1 MNWRQIFLVLQREY
15 LTRVKSKG
23 FIWATILVP
32 IGFVVFV
39 GIVFFISIWES
50 DTTFEIGI
58 LDETGV
64 MAEALT
70 ELNAARYVDYSSLSA
85 DSLRSLV
92 QQEEITGFIQM
103 DEENIEAGKNL
114 ELIYSGSGGI
124 QLLTSIRTDMRE
136 VIRQER
142 LRRANVSPEIRQ
154 IYDASI
160 QVDSRR
166 LTRTG
171 DEQDDDTIF
180 LSIIGMIMG
189 IVIFGAIFS
198 YGGYVTRGVI
208 EEKTSR
214 IIEVIVSSVKPI
226 ELLTGK
232 MAGVGALA
240 LTQFTVWI
248 LAFLGLTAVM
258 GPVAAMVM
266 DPAEGLANTELSE
279 AQSEIPALLDLPA
292 IDTSLFVYFIIFFVL
307 GYLLYSSLFA
317 AIGSASDS
325 ETDTQQLMLPVGAP
339 IFIAYFIM
347 LHTWRSPDSTLSV
360 VSSIIPFFS
369 PILMITR
376 IAITEV
382 PFWQIGLSILLMI
395 LTFAGTMWLSARIYK
410 IGILSYGNSV
420 GFKDLYRW
428 IRQ

>member
-70 ELNAARYVDYSSLSA
+70 ELNPARYVDYSSLSA

>member
-70 ELNAARYVDYSSLSA
+70 ELNQARYVDYSSLSA

-266 DPAEGLANTELSE
+266 DPAERLANPELSE

>member
-70 ELNAARYVDYSSLSA
+70 ELNQARYVDYSSLSA

>member
-70 ELNAARYVDYSSLSA
+70 ELNQARYVDYSSLSA

-124 QLLTSIRTDMRE
+124 QLLTSIRTDMLE

>member
-1 MNWRQIFLVLQREY
+1 MKFSSQR
-15 LTRVKSKG
+15 
-23 FIWATILVP
+23 WAKTILKIWRYLQIELAADLSSITAGIP
-32 IGFVVFV
+32 YTGEEQRIYMGNDSGSDRIRRLC

-198 YGGYVTRGVI
+198 
-208 EEKTSR
+208 
-214 IIEVIVSSVKPI
+214 
-226 ELLTGK
+226 
-232 MAGVGALA
+232 
-240 LTQFTVWI
+240 
-248 LAFLGLTAVM
+248 
-258 GPVAAMVM
+258 
-266 DPAEGLANTELSE
+266 
-279 AQSEIPALLDLPA
+279 
-292 IDTSLFVYFIIFFVL
+292 
-307 GYLLYSSLFA
+307 
-317 AIGSASDS
+317 
-325 ETDTQQLMLPVGAP
+325 
-339 IFIAYFIM
+339 
-347 LHTWRSPDSTLSV
+347 
-360 VSSIIPFFS
+360 
-369 PILMITR
+369 
-376 IAITEV
+376 
-382 PFWQIGLSILLMI
+382 
-395 LTFAGTMWLSARIYK
+395 
-410 IGILSYGNSV
+410 
-420 GFKDLYRW
+420 
-428 IRQ
+428 

>member
-1 MNWRQIFLVLQREY
+1 M
-15 LTRVKSKG
+15 KSKG

>member
-70 ELNAARYVDYSSLSA
+70 ELNQARYVDYSSLSA

-124 QLLTSIRTDMRE
+124 QHLTSIRTDMRE